1 MTADLLSRKFGHRF
15 DLLDT
20 DRDGYISERDFT
32 ALVDQLIAGTG
43 EPSDSHKVR
52 ALRDSKAHY
61 WISLSRLVTTDGTGR
76 ISRDDFVTGL
86 AQSPDPKR
94 ISAMVR
100 PSVEADLALADTND
114 DGVVDVAEFTRLY
127 QALGVPQ
134 SQAEEIFRTL
144 DRDDDGE
151 LTLDEWL
158 TAAMEFFTSTDP
170 QAPGN
175 KILGHV

>member
-1 MTADLLSRKFGHRF
+1 MTADLLRRKFQHRF

-20 DRDGYISERDFT
+20 DGDGYICERDFT
-32 ALVDQLIAGTG
+32 SLADQVIAGTG
-43 EPSDSHKVR
+43 EGADARKVR

-61 WISLSRLVTTDGTGR
+61 WTSLRRLVTTDDSGR
-76 ISRDDFVTGL
+76 ISREAFVTEL
-86 AQSPDPKR
+86 TRSPDPKQ

-114 DGVVDVAEFTRLY
+114 DGVVDVGEFTRLY
-127 QALGVPQ
+127 RALGVPQ
-134 SQAEEIFRTL
+134 PQAEETFRTL
-144 DRDDDGE
+144 DRDGDGE

-158 TAAMEFFTSTDP
+158 TAAMEFFTSADP
-170 QAPGN
+170 KAPGN